1 MNKFRI
7 GSIVFASIIIIA
19 HLILTDY
26 GDLSWSNNSG
36 NYLGIVAMICVLI
49 SMILSKRDEQRK
61 GE

>member
-1 MNKFRI
+1 MFRL

-26 GDLSWSNNSG
+26 GDLSWSNNAG
-36 NYLGIVAMICVLI
+36 NYLGIMAMICVLLSI
-49 SMILSKRDEQRK
+49 ILPKRDEQRK